1 MSFLV
6 CSKGFAEP
14 PSEQKVHGFLLS
26 KTQDEELLKKK
37 TMKTNDKKLIGRL
50 NKVVKTSTK
59 FLLVLFICYSCDAG
73 NQQKQNQS
81 QNQKL
86 TSYGNAVEIEENTVV
101 NAIEQ
106 AKPTIMVLPS
116 DNLLLAYDA
125 LKTVSVNGSSFLDR
139 DYGKYLLANKDNKA
153 IISSIQNEF
162 VQMDYPLND
171 LEQTLKQLQNRQA
184 TNMADGVAQDA
195 KTLLL
200 QTASPDIIIEIDYTC
215 KLDALDPNF
224 QKNLTYTTTAFDAYT
239 NKAFSSKT
247 IKVAATNDI
256 SSAFAQS
263 YHNNINVIESEI
275 GKYFRDIV
283 TNGREITVRITVSQ
297 KANINLSNESINGDT
312 YSDWIMDY
320 MDFHAKKGTYKLQNN
335 TDYELYFVNVRIPV
349 LKPDGT
355 QYSSYTWAR
364 ELIKAFKSE
373 CGVKCS
379 NKVQGLGDVH
389 IMINGL

>member
-1 MSFLV
+1 MN
-6 CSKGFAEP
+6 KNY
-14 PSEQKVHGFLLS
+14 
-26 KTQDEELLKKK
+26 KKPIG
-37 TMKTNDKKLIGRL
+37 KLT
-50 NKVVKTSTK
+50 KVVKTSAK
-59 FLLVLFICYSCDAG
+59 CLLVLLICYSCDAG

-224 QKNLTYTTTAFDAYT
+224 QKSLTYTTTAFDAYT

-263 YHNNINVIESEI
+263 YHNNINAIESEI

-320 MDFHAKKGTYKLQNN
+320 MDLHAKKGTYKLQNN

-349 LKPDGT
+349 LKSDGT

>member
-1 MSFLV
+1 MNTDF
-6 CSKGFAEP
+6 
-14 PSEQKVHGFLLS
+14 
-26 KTQDEELLKKK
+26 
-37 TMKTNDKKLIGRL
+37 KKLTNGLMRTIKIASLGIIAAL
-50 NKVVKTSTK
+50 
-59 FLLVLFICYSCDAG
+59 ICYSCDDG
-73 NQQKQNQS
+73 CRQT

-86 TSYGNAVEIEENTVV
+86 TNYGNAIEIEENTVV

-139 DYGKYLLANKDNKA
+139 DYSKYLLANKDNKA

-256 SSAFAQS
+256 SLAFAQS

-320 MDFHAKKGTYKLQNN
+320 MDLHAKKGTYKLQNN
-335 TDYELYFVNVRIPV
+335 TDYELYFVHVRIPV

-389 IMINGL
+389 IVINGL